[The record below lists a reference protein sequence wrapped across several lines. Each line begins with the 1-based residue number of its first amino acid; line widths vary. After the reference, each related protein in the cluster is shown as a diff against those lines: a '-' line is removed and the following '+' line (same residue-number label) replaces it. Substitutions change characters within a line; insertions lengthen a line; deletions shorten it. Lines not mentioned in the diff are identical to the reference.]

1 VESAD
6 AADTTVYTISVVVP
20 VYQGERTLA
29 AVVAELEP
37 YTRGARTPD
46 GVDFRIAEVILVHDN
61 GPDHSDVVMR
71 TLAVQY
77 PFVSILWLSRN
88 FGQHAATIAGMAASK
103 GRWILTMDED
113 GQHDPASIGAFLDT
127 AIRER
132 AGVVYAKF
140 VNERPHGLFRA
151 TASKSSKRMLG
162 AAFSLPDASQFQS
175 YRLVRGD
182 MGRKLASFAATGVY
196 LDVALSWVT
205 NRVATS
211 PTRLRTPDGRVSGYS
226 LPALFA
232 YFWRMVLTSGTA
244 GLRAVSVLGG
254 VIAVIGVIIAIYVI
268 ASPNVGQDPETAG
281 WASLMVAI
289 LLCSGAILVSLG
301 VIAEYIG
308 VSLNVSMGRPLYLV
322 VDNPETI
329 MPEDEP
335 VTPETM
341 LAADTATIPDLR
353 PPSEPPR
360 TTAVR
365 PEPTVATKRTDPT
378 PGAR

>member
-1 VESAD
+1 
-6 AADTTVYTISVVVP
+6 
-20 VYQGERTLA
+20 
-29 AVVAELEP
+29 
-37 YTRGARTPD
+37 
-46 GVDFRIAEVILVHDN
+46 
-61 GPDHSDVVMR
+61 
-71 TLAVQY
+71 
-77 PFVSILWLSRN
+77 
-88 FGQHAATIAGMAASK
+88 
-103 GRWILTMDED
+103 
-113 GQHDPASIGAFLDT
+113 
-127 AIRER
+127 
-132 AGVVYAKF
+132 
-140 VNERPHGLFRA
+140 
-151 TASKSSKRMLG
+151 
-162 AAFSLPDASQFQS
+162 
-175 YRLVRGD
+175 
-182 MGRKLASFAATGVY
+182 MGRKLAGFAATGVY

-226 LPALFA
+226 LPALLA

-244 GLRAVSVLGG
+244 GLRFVSVLGG

-268 ASPNVGQDPETAG
+268 ASPDVGQEPETAG
-281 WASLMVAI
+281 WASLIVVI

-341 LAADTATIPDLR
+341 LAADTATIPVFVA
-353 PPSEPPR
+353 PPETP
-360 TTAVR
+360 AAR
-365 PEPTVATKRTDPT
+365 PEPTVAPHGTENS